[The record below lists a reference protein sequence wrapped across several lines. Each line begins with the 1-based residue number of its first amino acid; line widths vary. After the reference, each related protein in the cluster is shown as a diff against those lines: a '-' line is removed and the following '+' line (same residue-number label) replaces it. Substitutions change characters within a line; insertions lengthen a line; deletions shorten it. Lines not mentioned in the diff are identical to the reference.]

1 MDLDRDDLAV
11 LCEGLTKDEVD
22 RVHRLI
28 HEWNVGPTNSFPVQL
43 ALLTN
48 AQWRIAANLP
58 RLMNDSRKLIELHL
72 TEYRRQSKAVTDEF
86 IGTARQPME
95 ELKNATETVRQAS
108 KKISVDLAEAE
119 AVVRR
124 TRSLMDGAVAEWRG
138 IKATTTGQCE
148 HLEKISN
155 ELQNRFTWREIL
167 WGAFWFGL
175 MFGMGIYLGHY
186 AWKR

>member
-22 RVHRLI
+22 RIHRLI

-72 TEYRRQSKAVTDEF
+72 AEHRRHSKATTDEF
-86 IGTARQPME
+86 VGTAKQQMAE
-95 ELKNATETVRQAS
+95 YKSATETVRQAS

-124 TRSLMDGAVAEWRG
+124 TKFLVDDSASEWRA
-138 IKATTTGQCE
+138 IRNATKTQSE
-148 HLEKISN
+148 RLEQISN
-155 ELQNRFTWREIL
+155 ELQSRFTWREIL

-175 MFGMGIYLGHY
+175 VFGMGIYLGHF
-186 AWKR
+186 AWKH